1 MPLTKRQFELG
12 VDEDGENLMRQ
23 VYELLAAN
31 PDLAYSHKELQKA
44 VLGTPTPVTR
54 LGKFKQAVEALIGI
68 GAVDVRKVARTNYYA
83 YLREFDIGTWKS
95 VRLPV

>member
-23 VYELLAAN
+23 VYELLARD
-31 PDLAYSHKELQKA
+31 PDFAYSHKELKEA

-54 LGKFKQAVEALIGI
+54 LGKFKRAVAALVGI
-68 GAVDVRKVARTNYYA
+68 GAVDVRKVVRTNYYA
-83 YLREFDIGTWKS
+83 YLREFDTGTWKS